1 MPVRFV
7 WHSSLYVV
15 LQVGAVKCCPPF
27 SDNQLIFFQHKAL
40 LSNGYRIS
48 SWMSAREKGLGEVRV
63 MPPRK
68 EDEQRQFK
76 PQERPPLVRSVSH
89 ATKGEEEA
97 SALGEGLTT
106 TRPRSYQ
113 AEVFR
118 STVMGERNSLVY
130 LPAGFGETLIAA
142 MVLKKL
148 MDLNIERQAFYLVHT
163 DAEAMRQVRSRC
175 SPPPIGI
182 LSYFDLI

>member
-1 MPVRFV
+1 
-7 WHSSLYVV
+7 
-15 LQVGAVKCCPPF
+15 
-27 SDNQLIFFQHKAL
+27 
-40 LSNGYRIS
+40 
-48 SWMSAREKGLGEVRV
+48 MSARETGLREVRL

-76 PQERPPLVRSVSH
+76 PQERPPLVRSISH
-89 ATKGEEEA
+89 ATKGEEA

-113 AEVFR
+113 TEVFQ
-118 STVMGERNSLVY
+118 SAIMSERNSLIY
-130 LPAGFGETLIAA
+130 LPSGFGETVVAA
-142 MVLKKL
+142 MVAKKL
-148 MDLNIERQAFYLVHT
+148 VDLNTERQAFFLVHS
-163 DAEAMRQVRSRC
+163 DAEAIRQVWFRC

>member
-1 MPVRFV
+1 MRV
-7 WHSSLYVV
+7 SLYVV
-15 LQVGAVKCCPPF
+15 LQVGAVKYCPPF
-27 SDNQLIFFQHKAL
+27 SDNRLIFFQHKAL
-40 LSNGYRIS
+40 LSNGYRVS
-48 SWMSAREKGLGEVRV
+48 SWMSARETGLGGVQV

-68 EDEQRQFK
+68 EDEHRQFK
-76 PQERPPLVRSVSH
+76 PQERPPLVRSISH

-113 AEVFR
+113 AEVFQ
-118 STVMGERNSLVY
+118 SAIMGERNSLVY
-130 LPAGFGETLIAA
+130 LPSGFGKTVTAA
-142 MVLKKL
+142 MVVKKL
-148 MDLNIERQAFYLVHT
+148 MDLNAERQAFFLVHT

-182 LSYFDLI
+182 MSYFDLV